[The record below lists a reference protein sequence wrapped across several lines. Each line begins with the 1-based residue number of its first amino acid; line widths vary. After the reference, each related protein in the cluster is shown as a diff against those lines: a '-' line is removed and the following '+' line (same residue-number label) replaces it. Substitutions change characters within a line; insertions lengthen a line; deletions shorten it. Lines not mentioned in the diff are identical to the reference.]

1 MRKFFA
7 FLLILALMNFTFLP
21 SLEVFASN
29 YINVTLSPNI
39 ANTQNSI
46 TIQLKFDDVD
56 IGSNTTIE
64 IGLDEGSDQS
74 TKLNIPSSFSTNYI
88 KLQYGN
94 TTITPSSAS
103 LSPVYYSGGYAYRL
117 KIVTLIGTNIPR
129 GNNFSIVIDKEANIY
144 PKTTGSHSLFV
155 IVSGHTLFANYT
167 VGSSSTSQ
175 SITINSIT
183 VGTPKLS
190 ETSTYTFVFT
200 SGVNLVTN
208 DKITVQ
214 FPQGFKV
221 PSTIDGSNFALIQG
235 SSMIS
240 TFAGNVDI
248 SSNLITLTIPTT
260 SYIFYANSSI
270 TLKFGLFTGIYNPST
285 AGDYEFQMWTSKQT
299 TPASYKVTLGT
310 KITNL
315 LWNVSQKVEQA
326 VSEHTITFNTSSTGN
341 LSTSDKIIIVFPD
354 NFTLPSQIPS
364 GSITVNNTIAKVGI
378 SSNSLIIA
386 VPVSIGNSSLV
397 TIKITP
403 DAKVINPP
411 TNTTGYKIKVYTT
424 ADQLPVESPAV
435 VFTPSTVQNVL
446 VSISP
451 QVVNK
456 PATIS
461 ISFTTGSGGALAP
474 NDNIYITFPHG
485 FTLPTQI
492 SSNFVSINVGSKS
505 YHPSSVTVSRAT
517 STISLIIPSNL
528 TISGGESVGVVF
540 DTSANIVTPQTSGQ
554 FKIKASTSKE
564 TTIVESAIFEIFA
577 YPKSSIVLTPSNPD
591 GHNGYYITQPTIS
604 FSVSEIAGTKIT
616 LYYKI
621 NDASYQTY
629 DLVNKPQI
637 KIPEGKI
644 TVYFYAE
651 DSFGNK
657 EPENSKT
664 ILVDL
669 SDPVIT
675 ISTPQENSIVV
686 QSTYTLKGSIKTTDI
701 ASSVLTVDGKAVQIS
716 SDGSFETL
724 ITLPKE
730 GINTTV
736 IKVVSSSGRSATKQF
751 SINYIARV
759 TILLQIGNDKAYIN
773 GEQVAIDAPP
783 FISGGNVMVPLRFIL
798 TSFKATLHWDKI
810 FQIISLN
817 LGNNSMR
824 LQIGNLR
831 ADVNGQLK
839 MLPTAPVLVKGI
851 TFVPLRFI
859 SENFGAE
866 VNWDGKMRVVNIVY
880 PKP

>member
-1 MRKFFA
+1 MKKFYV
-7 FLLILALMNFTFLP
+7 FLLVLALMNLTFGF
-21 SLEVFASN
+21 SLKVFASD
-29 YINVTLSPNI
+29 YISVTLSPNT

-46 TIQLKFDDVD
+46 TIQLKFDNVD
-56 IGSNTTIE
+56 IGSSTTIE

-74 TKLNIPSSFSTNYI
+74 TKLNIPTSFSVNYV

-94 TTITPSSAS
+94 TIIMPSSAS
-103 LSPVYYSGGYAYRL
+103 LSPVYLSNGYAYRL
-117 KIVTLIGTNIPR
+117 KIVTPVGTNIPR
-129 GNNFSIVIDKEANIY
+129 GNTFSIVIDKEANIY

-155 IVSGHTLFANYT
+155 IVQGHNLPANYT

-183 VGTPKLS
+183 IGNPKLS

-221 PSTIDGSNFALIQG
+221 PSTIDGGNFALMQG
-235 SSMIS
+235 SSVIS
-240 TFAGNVDI
+240 TFVGNVSV
-248 SSNLITLTIPTT
+248 SSNLITLTIPST
-260 SYIFYANSSI
+260 SYIFYAGSSI
-270 TLKFGLFTGIYNPST
+270 TFKFGNFTGIYNPST

-310 KITNL
+310 KITSL
-315 LWNVSQKVEQA
+315 SWNVSQKVERA
-326 VSEHTITFNTSSTGN
+326 ISEHTITFNTSSTGS
-341 LSTSDKIIIVFPD
+341 LSTNDTITIVFPN
-354 NFTLPSQIPS
+354 NFILPSQIPS
-364 GSITVNNTIAKVGI
+364 GSVTVNNTIAKVSV

-386 VPVSIGNSSLV
+386 VSVAIRNSSLV
-397 TIKITP
+397 TIKITTE
-403 DAKVINPP
+403 AKIINPP
-411 TNTTGYKIKVYTT
+411 TSTTGYKIKVFTS
-424 ADQLPVESPAV
+424 ADPLPVESPAV

-451 QVVNK
+451 QLINK
-456 PATIS
+456 SATIS

-474 NDNIYITFPHG
+474 NDNVYITLPQG

-492 SSNFVSINVGSKS
+492 ASNLVSINVGSKT
-505 YHPSSVTVSRAT
+505 YNPSSVTVSKVT
-517 STISLIIPSNL
+517 STITLVIPSNL
-528 TISGGESVGVVF
+528 TVSGGDTVKVVF
-540 DTSANIVTPQTSGQ
+540 DTNANIVTPQTSGQ
-554 FKIKASTSKE
+554 FKIKVSTSKE
-564 TTIVESAIFEIFA
+564 TTSVESAIFEIFA
-577 YPKSSIVLTPSNPD
+577 HPKSSIVLNPATPD
-591 GHNGYYITQPTIS
+591 GLNGYYITQPVVT
-604 FSVSEIAGTKIT
+604 FSVSEVAGTKIT

-621 NDASYQTY
+621 NDANYQTY

-637 KIPEGKI
+637 KIPEGKT
-644 TVYFYAE
+644 TVYFYTQ

-669 SDPVIT
+669 TDPVIT
-675 ISTPQENSIVV
+675 ISTPQENSIIV
-686 QSTYTLKGSIKTTDI
+686 QPTYTLKGSVKTIDI
-701 ASSVLTVDGKAVQIS
+701 ASSVLTIDGKAVQIS
-716 SDGSFETL
+716 SDGSFEAVVSV
-724 ITLPKE
+724 PKE

-736 IKVVSSSGRSATKQF
+736 IKVVSPSGRTATKQY
-751 SINYIARV
+751 SLNYVARV
-759 TILLQIGNDKAYIN
+759 TILLQVGNDNAYIN
-773 GEQVAIDAPP
+773 GEQVKIDAPP

-798 TSFKATLHWDKI
+798 TSFKATLHWDNI
-810 FQIISLN
+810 FQIITLN

-839 MLPTAPVLVKGI
+839 ILPTPPVLIKSV

-866 VNWDGKMRVVNIVY
+866 VNWDGKMKVVNIVY